1 VVPSM
6 LVTSMTLKRFKA
18 AFEPGPI
25 ELRPFNVLIGRNG
38 SGKSTVIE
46 ALQWIE
52 QSLRDSPNKACDW
65 YFGVRD
71 LCNLRTASG
80 EPYFAIRVSALGAG
94 GARSVS
100 CEDHELGRRRR
111 APY

>member
-1 VVPSM
+1 MRRPAVVPSM
-6 LVTSMTLKRFKA
+6 LLTSMTLKRFKA

-52 QSLRDSPNKACDW
+52 
-65 YFGVRD
+65 
-71 LCNLRTASG
+71 
-80 EPYFAIRVSALGAG
+80 
-94 GARSVS
+94 
-100 CEDHELGRRRR
+100 
-111 APY
+111 